1 MCGINYNITFW
12 RIIRVGLLLLLLLLL
27 LLIDDDDDDDDAKVR
42 RDASWLDVDTLDM
55 TTRTSSSNH
64 VIAVT
69 SRAWLIDVTRHA
81 ARACAFK
88 CVSGVTCFYERRKNC
103 AARLLSTSMTSSGD
117 STVNCVI
124 LILHVKIT
132 HCSTNCVNDYINIV
146 VNRQLFVFSTS
157 SVYSRLASSNFI
169 HIFCKCRFLCQKLY
183 VFYSFT
189 AQHNNSLHAN
199 NRCCIS
205 LTSKRFYSTYSAY

>member
-1 MCGINYNITFW
+1 MFISAVLLSLDVMCGINYNITFW
-12 RIIRVGLLLLLLLLL
+12 RIIRVGLLLL

-146 VNRQLFVFSTS
+146 VNFS
-157 SVYSRLASSNFI
+157 YFRLHRFI
-169 HIFCKCRFLCQKLY
+169 LGLHHLI
-183 VFYSFT
+183 SFT
-189 AQHNNSLHAN
+189 FFVSVDFCVKSYTFLIVLLHNT
-199 NRCCIS
+199 II
-205 LTSKRFYSTYSAY
+205 AYTRTIAVV

>member
-1 MCGINYNITFW
+1 MMMMQKYGVTLHDLTLTHLTW
-12 RIIRVGLLLLLLLLL
+12 RPERLHQ
-27 LLIDDDDDDDDAKVR
+27 
-42 RDASWLDVDTLDM
+42 T
-55 TTRTSSSNH
+55 TSSP
-64 VIAVT
+64 
-69 SRAWLIDVTRHA
+69 WRHA
-81 ARACAFK
+81 HDLLTSHVTQHAHAHLNVFPVSRVFMNVERTALHAF
-88 CVSGVTCFYERRKNC
+88 SQRH
-103 AARLLSTSMTSSGD
+103 MTSSGD

-169 HIFCKCRFLCQKLY
+169 YIFCKCRFLCQKLY
-183 VFYSFT
+183 VFNSFT